1 MKQIY
6 SLITPFS
13 SIPTCL
19 ADPGE
24 RRKKGMVPIF
34 LFRLKKKKKKAEKRQ
49 IFGRQQNLKD
59 PVIDQLLL

>member
-34 LFRLKKKKKKAEKRQ
+34 LFRFKKKKKAEKRQ